1 MNGGKLFETG
11 AGGSAPK
18 HVQQLI
24 EENHL
29 RWDSLGEFLAISV
42 ALENIGK
49 TNLKSKILSE
59 NLSKAIEKL
68 LLNEKSPSRKVGEID
83 NRGSHFYLALYWAEY
98 LSIQNENMDL
108 KEEFEK
114 IYDQLSKKENL
125 IIDEINSTQGIKVNL
140 EGYFNLKDEITEQIM
155 RPSKSFNMII
165 DNI

>member
-1 MNGGKLFETG
+1 M
-11 AGGSAPK
+11 
-18 HVQQLI
+18 
-24 EENHL
+24 
-29 RWDSLGEFLAISV
+29 
-42 ALENIGK
+42 
-49 TNLKSKILSE
+49 
-59 NLSKAIEKL
+59 
-68 LLNEKSPSRKVGEID
+68 
-83 NRGSHFYLALYWAEY
+83 ALYWAEY

>member
-1 MNGGKLFETG
+1 M
-11 AGGSAPK
+11 
-18 HVQQLI
+18 
-24 EENHL
+24 
-29 RWDSLGEFLAISV
+29 
-42 ALENIGK
+42 
-49 TNLKSKILSE
+49 
-59 NLSKAIEKL
+59 
-68 LLNEKSPSRKVGEID
+68 
-83 NRGSHFYLALYWAEY
+83 ALYWAEY

-125 IIDEINSTQGIKVNL
+125 IIDEINSIQGIKVNL

>member
-1 MNGGKLFETG
+1 M
-11 AGGSAPK
+11 
-18 HVQQLI
+18 
-24 EENHL
+24 
-29 RWDSLGEFLAISV
+29 

-155 RPSKSFNMII
+155 RPSKSFNEII